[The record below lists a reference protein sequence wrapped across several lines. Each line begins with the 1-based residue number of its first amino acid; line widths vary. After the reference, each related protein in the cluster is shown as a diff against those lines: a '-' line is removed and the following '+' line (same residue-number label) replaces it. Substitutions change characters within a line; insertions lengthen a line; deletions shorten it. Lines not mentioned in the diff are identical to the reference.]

1 MLLINSKK
9 RVGPRTEPCDMPEMT
24 GTEQEFA
31 PFNKN
36 VHHSVIYLRV
46 LSLVCERWPS
56 LVNIV
61 NT

>member
-9 RVGPRTEPCDMPEMT
+9 RVGPRTEPCGMPEVT
-24 GTEQEFA
+24 GAEQECT

-46 LSLVCERWPS
+46 LSLVHERWPS